1 MLFFGVR
8 CFDLLFRTAR
18 GEEPLQLVQQGR
30 LRSRGRSRQP
40 VLPVNNAKQRY
51 VAVKDCR
58 WPPIIWAR
66 CCRWLTRVWADSAL
80 EAIPAINAA
89 SETASACTT

>member
-1 MLFFGVR
+1 MLSFGVR

-18 GEEPLQLVQQGR
+18 VAEPLQLVQPGR
-30 LRSRGRSRQP
+30 LRSQRRSRRP

-51 VAVKDCR
+51 VAVKGLPMASDNL
-58 WPPIIWAR
+58 AR
-66 CCRWLTRVWADSAL
+66 RCRWLTRVWADSAL
-80 EAIPAINAA
+80 EAIPAISAA